1 MEDKAK
7 LWMYENTY
15 KTRDNHPE
23 KTGTGE
29 IPVAVMR
36 AFVAKAKETNQ
47 DTINLRCASW
57 ERVSKAGKPYTF
69 ITMELDE
76 KEKPEQQRKP
86 DPTPSSELPW

>member
-7 LWMYENTY
+7 LWMYENSY

-36 AFVAKAKETNQ
+36 AFVAK
-47 DTINLRCASW
+47 
-57 ERVSKAGKPYTF
+57 YTF
-69 ITMELDE
+69 ITMELDD